1 MKNIL
6 IPTDF
11 SQNAKKATDYALSLF
26 NEQDITITLLN
37 VFYIPYASADV
48 VYSYSYIANENVTQ
62 LFKHEL
68 ERINKKFPDLKA
80 KIKTSFHAGDVIN
93 VVCSIEKKEKIDLIV
108 MGTQGASGL
117 AEVFMGSRTTAMIK
131 NVKTPVLA
139 VPEQAQYKPAKRIL
153 FAAGEKLIGQKVNI
167 AVLKEIANRNQS
179 KIEALYVSDCDEN
192 KESMIQSIDG
202 QLNLNF
208 GEIPCDLIVKD
219 GLNVEKEIQKYAE
232 QHPIDLMAMITSR
245 GSIFHESVTKLVAMH
260 TKLPLLV
267 MHTNTKTD

>member
-48 VYSYSYIANENVTQ
+48 VYSYSDIANENVTQ
-62 LFKHEL
+62 LIKHEL

-192 KESMIQSIDG
+192 KESIIQSIDG
-202 QLNLNF
+202 ELNLNF